1 MANCLHQ
8 WTRHLLVLTFSVYRQ
23 SQTRRYNNVTLAR
36 PSLGMLQVPYL
47 IQGKVPYITLAYR
60 ALPCLRVVTI
70 CRATSAAAYQQ
81 LPRPHQGTAHP
92 QAPTPA
98 SSRRSTRT
106 CQRRPAPPRAA
117 PPARSS
123 RLAVAAPTH
132 RTQAPPRPSRIVRTV
147 RPWLEAAVCVTRLR
161 PGSAAAP
168 VVDTGASLGRAQG
181 SPALVF
187 DRLAWECGW
196 MGCRRFVARR
206 WVG

>member
-106 CQRRPAPPRAA
+106 CQRRPAPPR
-117 PPARSS
+117 PPAAAALLLPRPRTVPRHRRALAASSGPSVRGWRPRSASRASGRARLQLRSS
-123 RLAVAAPTH
+123 TP
-132 RTQAPPRPSRIVRTV
+132 VR
-147 RPWLEAAVCVTRLR
+147 
-161 PGSAAAP
+161 G
-168 VVDTGASLGRAQG
+168 
-181 SPALVF
+181 
-187 DRLAWECGW
+187 
-196 MGCRRFVARR
+196 
-206 WVG
+206 